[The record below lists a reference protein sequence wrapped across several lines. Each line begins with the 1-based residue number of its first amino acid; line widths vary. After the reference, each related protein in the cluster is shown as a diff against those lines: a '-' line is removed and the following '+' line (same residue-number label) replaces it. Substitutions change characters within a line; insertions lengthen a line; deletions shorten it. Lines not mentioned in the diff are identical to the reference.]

1 MALTTKVVV
10 LLLTCVVGC
19 VLGTGNSTVSST
31 MQPSNTVSGTMQPS
45 IAMAQS
51 TSTVNGASIPSAVAA
66 SASPSSASAYS
77 KANGGG
83 QSVSASMSPDASSMN
98 RTGSTSATVPITVA
112 TTPQGGA
119 NFLAPSL
126 ILLAIPSVIFN
137 FV

>member
-19 VLGTGNSTVSST
+19 VLGTGNSTVNVNAANTVSRT
-31 MQPSNTVSGTMQPS
+31 MQPSNTVSNTMQPS
-45 IAMAQS
+45 SPMAQS
-51 TSTVNGASIPSAVAA
+51 TSTVNGAPIPSA
-66 SASPSSASAYS
+66 STYS
-77 KANGGG
+77 MANGGG